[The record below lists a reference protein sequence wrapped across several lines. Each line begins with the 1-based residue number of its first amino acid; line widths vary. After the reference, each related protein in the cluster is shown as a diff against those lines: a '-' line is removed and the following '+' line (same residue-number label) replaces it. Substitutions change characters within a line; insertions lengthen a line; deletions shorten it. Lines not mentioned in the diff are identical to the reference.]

1 MTRKVIK
8 MIVCGLSLMVVLF
21 VASSFDASASQKEDK
36 NSRGRKL
43 FVQYCA
49 SCHGVDGKGGGPAAP
64 SLKGTMPDLTR
75 IPKENGKFPGLHVM
89 HIISGDKEV
98 ISHGSK
104 EMPVWGQV
112 FKAKKGESSARVD
125 IYALQEYIESIQQK

>member
-1 MTRKVIK
+1 MTRKI
-8 MIVCGLSLMVVLF
+8 ISIGICGLGLLF
-21 VASSFDASASQKEDK
+21 LLFATSMFEASAQKMDK
-36 NSRGRKL
+36 QSRGSKL
-43 FVQYCA
+43 YMQYCA

-75 IPKENGKFPGLHVM
+75 IPKENGKFPGLRVL

-112 FKAKKGESSARVD
+112 FRERKGDQMAKLD

>member
-1 MTRKVIK
+1 MTRKI
-8 MIVCGLSLMVVLF
+8 ISIGICGLGLLF
-21 VASSFDASASQKEDK
+21 LLFATSMFEASAQKMDK
-36 NSRGRKL
+36 QSRGSKL
-43 FVQYCA
+43 YMQYCA

-64 SLKGTMPDLTR
+64 SLKGTMPDLTM
-75 IPKENGKFPGLHVM
+75 IPKENGKFPGLRVL

-112 FKAKKGESSARVD
+112 FRERKGDQMAKLD